1 MASWDWTWW
10 FWDKA
15 VDADRIETYCPKG
28 WMSEHPGEPCEE
40 TKRKY
45 RMQCAEPSAQETG
58 GGRWEGVKCWGER
71 RSHTLSGLPCPL
83 T

>member
-1 MASWDWTWW
+1 MNYGKRYTLRIPADQVHLSNTIRMASWDWTWW

-45 RMQCAEPSAQETG
+45 
-58 GGRWEGVKCWGER
+58 
-71 RSHTLSGLPCPL
+71 
-83 T
+83 